1 MAGNRENLEALRS
14 NGYQKAQEQL
24 PIAEAR
30 KQLISLVQAHQT
42 LVLVGET
49 GSGKST
55 QLPQFLHRAG
65 LAEVRTL
72 QPGHA
77 CVCMW
82 DAAHQ
87 SGPLPY
93 QHEFIMFARM
103 SCQVN

>member
-1 MAGNRENLEALRS
+1 MMAENRDNLEASHS
-14 NGYQKAQEQL
+14 NGCQKAQEQL

-65 LAEVRTL
+65 LAEVRTSAW
-72 QPGHA
+72 A
-77 CVCMW
+77 CLCIRVGCCT
-82 DAAHQ
+82 AITN
-87 SGPLPY
+87 S
-93 QHEFIMFARM
+93 
-103 SCQVN
+103 